1 MTTQY
6 NMSFSE
12 CFPFSDT
19 GMSVLLAAGV
29 AQSWTVPGTAK
40 QTYRAKFVFTSNVP
54 VWVRLNGTAVVP
66 TGVLA
71 ATYNQEML
79 DINFVRYVK
88 GGDTL
93 SFVSTSTPQ
102 VGVSLLLVQEVP

>member
-6 NMSFSE
+6 NESFSG

-29 AQSWTVPGTAK
+29 AQSWTVPGISS
-40 QTYRAKFVFTSNVP
+40 QTYRANFTFTANVP
-54 VWVRLNGTAVVP
+54 VWVKLNGTATVP
-66 TGVLA
+66 IGTIS

-79 DINFVRYVK
+79 GINCVRYVR

-102 VGVSLLLVQEVP
+102 VGVSLLLVQ